1 MAEFTPT
8 RSLAIAL
15 AEERRTM
22 REGYAFL
29 DEKCLL
35 LAGEMLREV
44 RQWQQRSQAFRAAWR
59 EVQQAL
65 RAAIARHGLQGLQ
78 LYPARPLAAGL
89 TYERRTLLGVAMQSA
104 TLERGGATAA
114 STTTSTTTATTAST
128 TTTTAASTPIEPAA
142 NPSPEAEACRRAF
155 AALLP
160 QLVVLAALSGDL
172 ARLHAEYKRT
182 VRRVRA
188 LQDVLLPEVER
199 TLADIEASL
208 EELEQDEAAVLRRMA
223 RTASPAF

>member
-15 AEERRTM
+15 QDERRTM

-35 LAGEMLREV
+35 LAGEMLRAV
-44 RQWQQRSQAFRAAWR
+44 RQWRDRRRAWR
-59 EVQQAL
+59 SAWLAARAAL

-78 LYPARPLAAGL
+78 MYPASELAATL
-89 TYERRTLLGVAMQSA
+89 HTQRRILLGVTLQAA
-104 TLERGGATAA
+104 TLTEK
-114 STTTSTTTATTAST
+114 TTNSSESADA
-128 TTTTAASTPIEPAA
+128 AA

-155 AALLP
+155 AGLLP
-160 QLVVLAALSGDL
+160 LAIEMAALSGDM
-172 ARLHAEYKRT
+172 ARLHAEYRRT

-188 LQDVLLPEVER
+188 LQDVLLPEIES
-199 TLADIEASL
+199 TLAEIETSL
-208 EELEQDEAAVLRRMA
+208 EELEQDEAAVLRRVA
-223 RTASPAF
+223 VQRD

>member
-15 AEERRTM
+15 QDERRTM

-35 LAGEMLREV
+35 LAGEMLRAV
-44 RQWQQRSQAFRAAWR
+44 RLWREHRRRWRAAWR
-59 EVQQAL
+59 AARSAL

-78 LYPARPLAAGL
+78 LYPAAELAATL
-89 TYERRTLLGVAMQSA
+89 NTQRRTLLGVTLQSA
-104 TLERGGATAA
+104 TLVAAPTPHGAGA
-114 STTTSTTTATTAST
+114 
-128 TTTTAASTPIEPAA
+128 AA

-155 AALLP
+155 ASLLP
-160 QLVVLAALSGDL
+160 LATEMAALSGDM
-172 ARLHAEYKRT
+172 ARLHAEYRRT

-188 LQDVLLPEVER
+188 LQDVLLPELET
-199 TLADIEASL
+199 TLAEIETSL
-208 EELEQDEAAVLRRMA
+208 EELEQDEAAVLRRVA
-223 RTASPAF
+223 IQRD